1 MNSTSGF
8 LSEDFLCTAFQHFE
22 VCLLIR
28 GKKNSHMNKEE
39 TMVDLFVSRNR
50 KVFLS
55 QKLPWSRVRLH
66 FARGVNQVTTEYV
79 NLDVK

>member
-1 MNSTSGF
+1 
-8 LSEDFLCTAFQHFE
+8 
-22 VCLLIR
+22 
-28 GKKNSHMNKEE
+28 MNKEE
-39 TMVDLFVSRNR
+39 TMVDLFVSRDR

-66 FARGVNQVTTEYV
+66 FAREVNQATTEYV